1 MLRTLIL
8 SVLVVAAAS
17 SLASTSAAARAKV
30 WLRQHQAPDEA
41 GLEDLKNSDPN
52 SYAIVQALLMK
63 QQAGLLD
70 PANPAGTRH
79 EEHQSAADIMRSAPS
94 IEGASESIS
103 EVAISAPV
111 KHAVFT
117 HGNPWAYKAKD
128 DDEAMV
134 NNVLGAVSELKPS
147 PASSSLISSR
157 RSSSDASAS
166 SLNADMDLMNMVGSG
181 SDLGASAQRTQQS
194 QGNFYGIKMG
204 WGEKPA
210 PAAMSQQN
218 SYVSHAP
225 VAPAVNRANPYLEGI
240 DLNNQA
246 APAPRAPEAS
256 MIKQNSYLSGIN
268 FPGHQEAASAPVS
281 KSDSSLLSS
290 FSWNEY
296 ADVASGKVQVRAAP
310 VETQY
315 IQRVEDKFDQSKL
328 KGSLSDWLK
337 ADAAPAPKKAMV
349 QVQNSDEESQPGE
362 KVDPMAIDN
371 YNNWAHG
378 NNFQ

>member
-1 MLRTLIL
+1 VIL
-8 SVLVVAAAS
+8 SVVVLGAAG

-79 EEHQSAADIMRSAPS
+79 EEHESAADIMRSAPS
-94 IEGASESIS
+94 IEGAPESIS

-117 HGNPWAYKAKD
+117 HGNPWAFKAKD

-134 NNVLGAVSELKPS
+134 SNVLGAVSELKPS
-147 PASSSLISSR
+147 APSSSLISSR
-157 RSSSDASAS
+157 RSSTEASSS

-181 SDLGASAQRTQQS
+181 SDLGASAPRTQQS

-204 WGEKPA
+204 WGEKAA
-210 PAAMSQQN
+210 PAAPPASMSQQS
-218 SYVSHAP
+218 SY
-225 VAPAVNRANPYLEGI
+225 VAPAVSHANPYLDGI
-240 DLNNQA
+240 NFNNQA
-246 APAPRAPEAS
+246 APAPQAPEAS

-268 FPGHQEAASAPVS
+268 FPGHQQAAAAPVS
-281 KSDSSLLSS
+281 KSGSELTS
-290 FSWNEY
+290 FSWDEY
-296 ADVASGKVQVRAAP
+296 SDVASGKVQPRRAAP

-315 IQRVEDKFDQSKL
+315 IQRVEDKVDESKL
-328 KGSLSDWLK
+328 KGALSDWLVSS
-337 ADAAPAPKKAMV
+337 DAPAPKKV
-349 QVQNSDEESQPGE
+349 QKKEEQERPEE

-371 YNNWAHG
+371 YNNWAHTG
-378 NNFQ
+378 TFQ